1 MTEYKTKEA
10 CESAIKTINGCINA
24 LNEEPGLAY
33 KLGSL
38 TLEHTVKYL
47 TEYRKMVEKDLVKI
61 TKRSVNPGTSAA
73 DHGEITKDDVKIK
86 GLPDVEKAIN
96 QASKFHMAWIPL
108 YYNLS
113 NKTVSASEKPGFAL
127 ITRLNVNVFADGD
140 KPLGK
145 EVQFCI
151 DRWLNS

>member
-10 CESAIKTINGCINA
+10 CESAIRTINGCINA

-38 TLEHTVKYL
+38 ILDYTVKYL
-47 TEYRKMVEKDLVKI
+47 IEYRKMVEKDLAKI

-73 DHGEITKDDVKIK
+73 DQGEITSDDVKIK
-86 GLPDVEKAIN
+86 GLSEVRKAIN
-96 QASKFHMAWIPL
+96 QASKSHLTWIPL
-108 YYNLS
+108 YYSIS
-113 NKTVSASEKPGFAL
+113 NKTVSTSEKPGFAL
-127 ITRLNVNVFADGD
+127 ITRLNVNMFADGD